1 MIHFKVVLHCIW
13 SEVRVKIHHL
23 ANRHPIFPAPFVE
36 QTLFL
41 TELLWYPNQ
50 LTTYV
55 YVHFQTLFYSI
66 LFYMYTDIYI
76 YPDAR
81 IKQC

>member
-13 SEVRVKIHHL
+13 SEVRVKIHPL

-41 TELLWYPNQ
+41 TELLWYLNQ

-55 YVHFQTLFYSI
+55 YVHFQTLFCS
-66 LFYMYTDIYI
+66 TDIYI